1 MKIGWIKITDMTEI
15 NQYLYVG
22 KCESSK
28 RKILKHVET
37 HFQSTKIT

>member
-1 MKIGWIKITDMTEI
+1 MKITDMTEI
-15 NQYLYVG
+15 NQYLYVV
-22 KCESSK
+22 KCESPT